1 VKGRERWFES
11 LPPDVESFDFAGTNL
26 VRKYGTGFNYGRLA
40 HRRMKSWGINTVGN
54 WSGRGLRGMRL
65 TPYVADLATKGPP
78 ISGAPGWGGRQFPD
92 PFSDEFVRNIRNAAK
107 DEAKRSGGD
116 QWCLGWF
123 VDNELPWS
131 NDDRYLARGVLAS
144 PPGQPAK
151 KAALALLVRKY
162 GSVAAL
168 NVAWDTCYKDEK
180 GFLDYVRLPDGSR
193 SDADLDDI
201 QSMVAREYFRV
212 VRDAVKAADPNV
224 LYLGC
229 RFSNGG
235 ASAWRAAAEFC
246 DVVSANIYRD
256 RALRLGNYI
265 RSAVADSRIVGA
277 HWFKWRD
284 QSLTGRDGDGE
295 NFQLGFV
302 DVCDTPYPEMVIS
315 ARKLAGEI
323 YR

>member
-1 VKGRERWFES
+1 
-11 LPPDVESFDFAGTNL
+11 
-26 VRKYGTGFNYGRLA
+26 
-40 HRRMKSWGINTVGN
+40 
-54 WSGRGLRGMRL
+54 MRL

-92 PFSDEFVRNIRNAAK
+92 PFSDEFVQNIRNAAK

-151 KAALALLVRKY
+151 KAALALLMRKY

-168 NVAWDTCYKDEK
+168 NEAWNACYKGEK
-180 GFLDYVRLPDGSR
+180 GFLDSARLPDGSR

-201 QSMVAREYFRV
+201 QAMVTREYFRV

-256 RALRLGNYI
+256 RPLYTWPEDAADRPLIVGEFHFGACDRGLFSAGLVRVDTQRDRALRFENYI
-265 RSAVADSRIVGA
+265 RSAVVDSRIVGA